1 MITHPD
7 FPNAEKLLAKPW
19 PKNQRLHPTLS
30 NLLPEGALRE
40 LIAQRLKTHIDNEF
54 QLLSSI
60 GQDLPGA
67 LIATPLEPEEVPD
80 SILST
85 YGKVKAV
92 RFNAETKENKFS
104 LAGIQ
109 MKFSMQ
115 ENNGHYHLTKGND
128 LGDWII
134 KTPSTQH
141 KHVPLNEYT
150 AMTLASLAG
159 VNIPDILLVDRDQN
173 KRIHTEDFAQV
184 LVKYPHE
191 KYNAAN
197 YEQIAK
203 VLYQFSGE
211 GLADVQQLARHKIP
225 NWVHLFFDKHFPNTI
240 LNYPI
245 SIKVIEHLT
254 QKVFK

>member
-1 MITHPD
+1 
-7 FPNAEKLLAKPW
+7 
-19 PKNQRLHPTLS
+19 
-30 NLLPEGALRE
+30 
-40 LIAQRLKTHIDNEF
+40 
-54 QLLSSI
+54 
-60 GQDLPGA
+60 
-67 LIATPLEPEEVPD
+67 
-80 SILST
+80 
-85 YGKVKAV
+85 
-92 RFNAETKENKFS
+92 
-104 LAGIQ
+104 
-109 MKFSMQ
+109 MQ
-115 ENNGHYHLTKGND
+115 
-128 LGDWII
+128 
-134 KTPSTQH
+134 
-141 KHVPLNEYT
+141 
-150 AMTLASLAG
+150 
-159 VNIPDILLVDRDQN
+159 LVDRNQN